1 MASGLLSTRFSLP
14 PPQTF
19 LFQLFISSATVGLT
33 KPTSLIRPV
42 VLPFVTACVYH
53 IVSTVHLHARSRWA
67 SIFGATSFAFLLQ
80 YIDLAFL
87 SRWNYVDH
95 GTTSVTAK
103 EPSHENRSVSGE
115 RPDDFPTIWK
125 RFSFGWSSM
134 WAFRHLNTKNETK
147 NVLTFSTDDPEYIP
161 TRWHFILKR
170 TLMAVACYVV
180 LDLAGAR
187 PPPKNKGS
195 LFNPAIVP
203 VFRRLGSI
211 TYGELKLRILSTT
224 SFWVTLYSLL
234 QGGQAAASAIAIGF
248 GLSNVIDWRPA
259 FGSLSDAYTLRNFW
273 G

>member
-1 MASGLLSTRFSLP
+1 MASGLLSPRFSLP

-19 LFQLFISSATVGLT
+19 LFQLIISSAAVGLT
-33 KPTSLIRPV
+33 KPTSLVRPAA
-42 VLPFVTACVYH
+42 LPFVAVCVYD
-53 IVSTVHLHARSRWA
+53 IVSTVHLHARPRWA

-80 YIDLAFL
+80 YVDLAL
-87 SRWNYVDH
+87 LNRWNYVDH
-95 GTTSVTAK
+95 GTTSVTAE
-103 EPSHENRSVSGE
+103 EPSCENKLASGE
-115 RPDDFPTIWK
+115 KSDKFSTVWK

-134 WAFRHLNTKNETK
+134 WAFRHLNTRHETK
-147 NVLTFSTDDPEYIP
+147 NVPPFSTDDPEYIP
-161 TRWHFILKR
+161 PRWHFILKR
-170 TLMAVACYVV
+170 TLMAAACYAV

-234 QGGQAAASAIAIGF
+234 QGGQAAASAIAVGF
-248 GLSNVIDWRPA
+248 GLSGVTDWRPA

>member
-1 MASGLLSTRFSLP
+1 MASGLLSNSFHLP

-19 LFQLFISSATVGLT
+19 LFQLFVSSAAVGLT
-33 KPTSLIRPV
+33 KPTSLIRPA
-42 VLPFVTACVYH
+42 VLPLVTACVYSV
-53 IVSTVHLHARSRWA
+53 VSTVHLHARPRWA

-80 YIDLAFL
+80 YIDLALL
-87 SRWNYVDH
+87 SSWNYVDH
-95 GTTSVTAK
+95 GLASVIAK
-103 EPSHENRSVSGE
+103 GQSRKNRSASDA
-115 RPDDFPTIWK
+115 RPNDSSTIWK

-134 WAFRHLNTKNETK
+134 WAFRHLNTKHETK
-147 NVLTFSTDDPEYIP
+147 NVPPFSTDDPEYIP
-161 TRWHFILKR
+161 PRWRFVLKR
-170 TLMAVACYVV
+170 TLMAAACYAV

-187 PPPKNKGS
+187 PPPKNKGT

-234 QGGQAAASAIAIGF
+234 QGGQAAASAIAVGF
-248 GLSNVIDWRPA
+248 GLSNVTDWRPA
-259 FGSLSDAYTLRNFW
+259 FGSLSDAYNLRNFW